1 MRASNWITLPRIYT
15 LGLVFWLATRWLVL
29 VHQGAWPWMN
39 SFVVA
44 AARGIVVGEWNDA
57 VRPQLPDLLG
67 VPLVLLGA
75 GEQQAIAILYVLA
88 SLVQFGAFV
97 VLIRALFPRQLS
109 EQTLAMLIF
118 LLVPYDHS
126 IHHYRDIPVV
136 LASSAIFLLSAH
148 FMTTI
153 ARPRAHPGPTNP
165 RRHPQDKH
173 EASHGASLE
182 RQADGP

>member
-29 VHQGAWPWMN
+29 VHQGAWPWMT

-67 VPLVLLGA
+67 VPLGLLGA

-88 SLVQFGAFV
+88 SLVPFGAFV
-97 VLIRALFPRQLS
+97 ALIRPLFPRHASEHTLS
-109 EQTLAMLIF
+109 RLIY
-118 LLVPYDHS
+118 LLVPCAHS
-126 IHHYRDIPVV
+126 PHPYRYIPPVPP
-136 LASSAIFLLSAH
+136 
-148 FMTTI
+148 
-153 ARPRAHPGPTNP
+153 RPA
-165 RRHPQDKH
+165 
-173 EASHGASLE
+173 L
-182 RQADGP
+182 